1 MDGIDPVTHR
11 PRTDLNLQNL
21 IAASN
26 LTNFAANPFIHN
38 ALDQL
43 QKLQLLQ
50 TLIQLMGMQNFNPL
64 ALNGNEMIKPMNYS
78 CSSDADHGSVSGSAG
93 SFMTAT
99 LANSVPSL
107 AAASPENCLAAQVN
121 LSASSSPTSTHFDQ
135 AAGGGLTLDVLDGDD
150 LGWKDILE

>member
-11 PRTDLNLQNL
+11 PRTDLNLHNL
-21 IAASN
+21 IAAAN

-78 CSSDADHGSVSGSAG
+78 CSSDVDHGSVSAG

-99 LANSVPSL
+99 PVHSAPSL
-107 AAASPENCLAAQVN
+107 VAASPENCAAAPVN
-121 LSASSSPTSTHFDQ
+121 LSSSSSATSTPFDQ
-135 AAGGGLTLDVLDGDD
+135 AAGGGVPTLDDLLESDD